1 MSLAKASIWT
11 AGSTL
16 IKIGVGLLVVKLLAV
31 TFGPSGV
38 GQAGNFRQLITVLG
52 VLSGAG
58 IFNGITK
65 YVAEYHQQP
74 ERLRAVLGTSSA
86 IVLGFST
93 LLALIFLLAAKP
105 VSIALFGHADY
116 QNVVRAV
123 AFIQMGIAYANLF
136 LAILKGYRDAMGN
149 ALAVIGGSLIG
160 VVAYYI
166 CFRIGGYPGALV
178 GLALVP
184 ALVVIPAAAM
194 LIRRKTIPLSYLK
207 LSWDKA
213 LASHLGK
220 FTIMALITS
229 VTLPVAY
236 VMMRNLLAD
245 RYGWDAVG
253 IWQGVSSIS
262 DAYLQFITA
271 SFTVYLLP
279 TLSRLK
285 AKADISR
292 EILRSLKFVLPAV
305 ATASLIVWLLRDF
318 AIWLLFSHQFTA
330 MRDLFAWQLVGDVL
344 KVGSYVFGYLVI
356 AKASLRFYILTEVSQ
371 FLLLTGFAHWL
382 IPMNG
387 SLGAAQAYMATYIV
401 YFALCSCVFLMY
413 RRHSSP

>member
-16 IKIGVGLLVVKLLAV
+16 IKIGVGLVVVKLLAV
-31 TFGPSGV
+31 AFGPGGV

-58 IFNGITK
+58 IFNGVTK

-74 ERLRAVLGTSSA
+74 ERLKPLLGTA
-86 IVLGFST
+86 VALVLGFSL
-93 LLALIFLLAAKP
+93 LLAVVFVFAAAP
-105 VSIALFGHADY
+105 IANALFGHEEYRD
-116 QNVVRAV
+116 VIRAL

-136 LAILKGYRDAMGN
+136 LAILKGYRDAVGN

-160 VVAYYI
+160 LVAYWL
-166 CFRIGGYPGALV
+166 CFMLGGYAGALA

-184 ALVVIPAAAM
+184 ALVVLPAVVLM
-194 LIRRKTIPLSYLK
+194 LRRTPLSLRALK
-207 LSWDKA
+207 PAWDNA
-213 LASHLGK
+213 IAGHLGK
-220 FTIMALITS
+220 FTLMALMTA

-236 VMMRNLLAD
+236 IMMRNLLAEHYSWGD
-245 RYGWDAVG
+245 VG
-253 IWQGVSSIS
+253 IWQGVSTIS

-279 TLSRLK
+279 TLSRLTDK
-285 AKADISR
+285 SALSR
-292 EILRSLKFVLPAV
+292 EIVRSLKFVLPVV
-305 ATASLIVWLLRDF
+305 AGVSFCVWLLRDV
-318 AIWLLFSHQFTA
+318 AIWLLFSREFIA
-330 MRDLFAWQLVGDVL
+330 MRELFAWQLVGDVM
-344 KVGSYVFGYLVI
+344 KVGAYVFGYLVI
-356 AKASLRFYILTEVSQ
+356 AKAALRFYLLTEVSQ

-387 SLGAAQAYMATYIV
+387 ALGAAQAYMATYLV
-401 YFALCSCVFLMY
+401 YFLLCCSVFIIY
-413 RRHSSP
+413 RRRA

>member
-371 FLLLTGFAHWL
+371 FLLLNGFAHWL

>member
-123 AFIQMGIAYANLF
+123 ADR
-136 LAILKGYRDAMGN
+136 K
-149 ALAVIGGSLIG
+149 S
-160 VVAYYI
+160 VV
-166 CFRIGGYPGALV
+166 
-178 GLALVP
+178 
-184 ALVVIPAAAM
+184 
-194 LIRRKTIPLSYLK
+194 
-207 LSWDKA
+207 
-213 LASHLGK
+213 
-220 FTIMALITS
+220 
-229 VTLPVAY
+229 
-236 VMMRNLLAD
+236 
-245 RYGWDAVG
+245 
-253 IWQGVSSIS
+253 
-262 DAYLQFITA
+262 
-271 SFTVYLLP
+271 
-279 TLSRLK
+279 
-285 AKADISR
+285 
-292 EILRSLKFVLPAV
+292 
-305 ATASLIVWLLRDF
+305 
-318 AIWLLFSHQFTA
+318 
-330 MRDLFAWQLVGDVL
+330 
-344 KVGSYVFGYLVI
+344 
-356 AKASLRFYILTEVSQ
+356 
-371 FLLLTGFAHWL
+371 
-382 IPMNG
+382 
-387 SLGAAQAYMATYIV
+387 
-401 YFALCSCVFLMY
+401 
-413 RRHSSP
+413 